1 MRPAFPDDL
10 FTGPTVEIPSG
21 LAADSLHNLAG
32 QADYLRRVAAWLREQ
47 RQVTRA
53 EALHLAGNCDTA
65 AARLEQTYTA
75 LDFGRVRPG
84 DDNATE
90 H

>member
-21 LAADSLHNLAG
+21 LAADSLHALAG
-32 QADYLRRVAAWLREQ
+32 QADYLRRVAAWLRAQ
-47 RQVTRA
+47 SRIYRA
-53 EALHLAGNCDTA
+53 DALHLAAGCDETA
-65 AARLEQTYTA
+65 GRLEQTFTA
-75 LDFGRVRPG
+75 LSFGRVRPG
-84 DDNATE
+84 DADATE

>member
-1 MRPAFPDDL
+1 VRPAFPDDL

-47 RQVTRA
+47 QQVTRA
-53 EALHLAGNCDTA
+53 EAVNLADNCDTA